1 MMTKRHTL
9 ASVLLVLLAA
19 TICIP
24 ATEYTVAQKSV
35 YHVKPDEQLV
45 FGFMT
50 KHDKAL
56 GIALGKNNSYLVY
69 RYGKK
74 GRVELEYPAK
84 KDKSSFGK
92 FTYSSYYRGGSKSNL
107 GLDLQRLSFRNHNT
121 DYEVFYEYSA
131 EYDTEYVGVRVNGDE
146 VISDKSTSAKCV
158 GTLSDVFEF
167 IERD

>member
-1 MMTKRHTL
+1 MMTKRNTL
-9 ASVLLVLLAA
+9 ASVLLLLLAA

-45 FGFMT
+45 FGLIT
-50 KHDKAL
+50 KHGKAL

-92 FTYSSYYRGGSKSNL
+92 FTYSSYYRGGGKSNL
-107 GLDLQRLSFRNHNT
+107 GLDLQRLSFRNHNA
-121 DYEVFYEYSA
+121 DYEIFYEYSA
-131 EYDTEYVGVRVNGDE
+131 EYDTEYVGVCIDGDE
-146 VISDKSTSAKCV
+146 TISVKVPPGKYV
-158 GTLSDVFEF
+158 GTLRDVSNFA
-167 IERD
+167 ER

>member
-1 MMTKRHTL
+1 MMAKRHTL
-9 ASVLLVLLAA
+9 LSILLLMLSVAIRISA
-19 TICIP
+19 K
-24 ATEYTVAQKSV
+24 EYTDAQKSA
-35 YHVKPDEQLV
+35 YHAKPNEQLI
-45 FGFMT
+45 FGFKT
-50 KHDKAL
+50 KHGKTL

-69 RYGKK
+69 RYGRK
-74 GRVELEYPAK
+74 GKVELEYPAK
-84 KDKSSFGK
+84 KDKSSFEK
-92 FTYSSYYRGGSKSNL
+92 FTYSSYYRGGGKSNL